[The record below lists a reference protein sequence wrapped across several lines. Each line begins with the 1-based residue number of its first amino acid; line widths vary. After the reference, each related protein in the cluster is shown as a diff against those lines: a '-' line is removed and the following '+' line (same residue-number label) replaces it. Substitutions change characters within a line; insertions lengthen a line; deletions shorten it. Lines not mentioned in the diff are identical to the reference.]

1 MRNLLIIF
9 GATIIWGLILTGSGK
24 SLEVK
29 LTNTDNPVPIVYIN
43 NVTKTFGGTMKSKSV
58 LRRKNLM
65 ADKHGDRFRNNTTL
79 CTRLNPEDRRTPR
92 GRAFREI
99 SPVVTVGGISKDA
112 SKYGRRAYDRGDPS

>member
-1 MRNLLIIF
+1 
-9 GATIIWGLILTGSGK
+9 
-24 SLEVK
+24 
-29 LTNTDNPVPIVYIN
+29 
-43 NVTKTFGGTMKSKSV
+43 MKSKSV
-58 LRRKNLM
+58 LRREALM
-65 ADKHGDRFRNNTTL
+65 AGKKMELYRNNTTH